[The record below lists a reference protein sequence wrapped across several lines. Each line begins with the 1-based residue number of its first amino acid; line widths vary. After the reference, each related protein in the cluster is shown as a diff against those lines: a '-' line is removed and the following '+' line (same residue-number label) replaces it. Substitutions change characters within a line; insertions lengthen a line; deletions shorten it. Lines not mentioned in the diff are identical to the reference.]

1 MVLCLREKK
10 IKKIKTMELKY
21 KADLNQPNL
30 KHAIKGFTQYKVL
43 ASSSENEN
51 IHFETAVKLSK

>member
-1 MVLCLREKK
+1 
-10 IKKIKTMELKY
+10 MELKY

-43 ASSSENEN
+43 ASSSENEKN
-51 IHFETAVKLSK
+51 KVETAVKLSK